1 MMRTARLSALLLALA
16 LLAGCAPA
24 SREDTVH
31 FTSMDTVIQLS
42 VYGCDHGEEALSEAR
57 QLIQELDGL
66 LSTTDEGSQI
76 HALNQGETVALAQP
90 VQALLERALAL
101 CADTGGA
108 FDITIYPVV
117 RAWGFT
123 TDSHQVPTQEELS
136 ALLARVDYRQ
146 VEPQEGTLT
155 LPQGVELDLGG
166 VAKGYASQQVAR
178 LLREEG
184 VDCALIDLGGSIQ
197 AMGSSPDGDPWS
209 VGIRDPRSDSPEDYA
224 AVVRVT
230 DQAVVT
236 SGMYERYFELDGVR
250 YGHIIDPDTGY
261 PVDNGLA
268 SVTVVSPDATL
279 ADALS
284 TALFVMGKDGA
295 AQYWRGREDFEFVLM
310 GEDGSI
316 AISEGLEGSFSLAGE
331 QGSVSLEV
339 IRR

>member
-31 FTSMDTVIQLS
+31 FTAMDTVIQLS

-146 VEPQEGTLT
+146 VEPQGGTLT

-197 AMGSSPDGDPWS
+197 AIGSSPDGDPWS

-236 SGMYERYFELDGVR
+236 SGMYERYFEQDGVR

-268 SVTVVSPDATL
+268 SVTIVAADPTL

-284 TALFVMGKDGA
+284 TALFVMGRDGA

-316 AISEGLEGSFSLAGE
+316 TISEGLEGSFSLAGE

>member
-31 FTSMDTVIQLS
+31 FTAMDTVIQLS
-42 VYGCDHGEEALSEAR
+42 VYGCDHGEETLSEAR

-66 LSTTDEGSQI
+66 LSTTDEDSQI

-146 VEPQEGTLT
+146 VEPQGGTLT

-209 VGIRDPRSDSPEDYA
+209 VGIRDPRSDSP
-224 AVVRVT
+224 
-230 DQAVVT
+230 
-236 SGMYERYFELDGVR
+236 R

-284 TALFVMGKDGA
+284 TALFVMGRDGA

>member
-24 SREDTVH
+24 SREDTVN
-31 FTSMDTVIQLS
+31 FTAMDTVIQLS

-90 VQALLERALAL
+90 VQTLLERALAL

-236 SGMYERYFELDGVR
+236 SGMYERYFEQDGVR

-268 SVTVVSPDATL
+268 SVTIVAADPTL

-284 TALFVMGKDGA
+284 TALFVMGRDGA

-316 AISEGLEGSFSLAGE
+316 TISEGLEGSFSLAGE

>member
-24 SREDTVH
+24 SREDTVN
-31 FTSMDTVIQLS
+31 FTAMDTVIQLS

-236 SGMYERYFELDGVR
+236 SGMYERYFEQDGVR

-268 SVTVVSPDATL
+268 SVTIVAADPTL

-284 TALFVMGKDGA
+284 TALFVMGRDGA

-316 AISEGLEGSFSLAGE
+316 TISEGLEGSFSLAGE

>member
-1 MMRTARLSALLLALA
+1 
-16 LLAGCAPA
+16 
-24 SREDTVH
+24 
-31 FTSMDTVIQLS
+31 MDTVIQLS

-166 VAKGYASQQVAR
+166 VAKGYASQQVAP

-236 SGMYERYFELDGVR
+236 SGMYERYFEQDGVR

-284 TALFVMGKDGA
+284 TALFVMGRGGE
-295 AQYWRGREDFEFVLM
+295 AQYWRGREHFEFVLM

>member
-31 FTSMDTVIQLS
+31 FTAMDTVIQLS

-236 SGMYERYFELDGVR
+236 SGMYQRYFEQDGVR

-284 TALFVMGKDGA
+284 TALFVMGRDGA